1 MFNRILVPVDGSPT
15 SNKAL
20 VAALQLA
27 RESGTEARMRLVHVI
42 EDTSWMIAGD
52 AYGGANCDLIEILKD
67 SGTRILN
74 DALAIAQSAGVST
87 DTVLFDGMGNR
98 LGETIVK
105 ACVDWNADLVVVGT
119 HGRHGLSRVFLG
131 SGAEQVVRLAPVPV
145 LVVRTPPESQT
156 K

>member
-1 MFNRILVPVDGSPT
+1 MSNRILVPVDGSSA

-27 RESGTEARMRLVHVI
+27 RESGTEARMRLAHVV

-52 AYGGANCDLIEILKD
+52 AYGGATSDLIGIFKERGIKILD
-67 SGTRILN
+67 

-87 DTVLFDGMGNR
+87 DNIVFDGLGYR
-98 LGETIVK
+98 LVETIVK
-105 ACVDWNADLVVVGT
+105 ACLDWNADLIVIGT

-145 LVVRTPPESQT
+145 LEVRTPPESQT